1 MTEHGV
7 EAIAK
12 GCNKIKRFS
21 SKGCKQINDKA
32 VIFLANFCPG
42 IEVLNLHS
50 CVSIFDEGLNTL

>member
-50 CVSIFDEGLNTL
+50 CVSIGKTF